1 MNPRILVADDD
12 PDLREIVRLTLERDG
27 YDVIEA
33 ADGDQALER
42 AIDSAPSLILL
53 DLIMPGTDGV
63 DTCRRL
69 KSDRRTLSVPVIFIS
84 GKGDGQVRARVMQLG
99 ADDYLNKPLDP
110 RDLSY
115 RVRMAIQRRG
125 INALFSS
132 GLASS

>member
-53 DLIMPGTDGV
+53 DLIMPGTDGA

-84 GKGDGQVRARVMQLG
+84 GKGDGQARARLMQLG
-99 ADDYLNKPLDP
+99 AEDYLNKPLDP
-110 RDLSY
+110 RDLSR
-115 RVRMAIQRRG
+115 RVRIAIQRRG
-125 INALFSS
+125 INALFSN

>member
-53 DLIMPGTDGV
+53 DLIMPGADGV

-84 GKGDGQVRARVMQLG
+84 GKGDGQARARVMQLG

-110 RDLSY
+110 RDLSR
-115 RVRMAIQRRG
+115 RVRIAIQRRE
-125 INALFSS
+125 INALFSN